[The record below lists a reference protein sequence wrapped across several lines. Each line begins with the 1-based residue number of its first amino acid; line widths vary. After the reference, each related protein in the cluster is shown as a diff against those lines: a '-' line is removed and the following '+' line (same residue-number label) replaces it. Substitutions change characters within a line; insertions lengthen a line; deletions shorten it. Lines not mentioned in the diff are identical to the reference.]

1 VLGLRWPFSE
11 EDFKKAYRG
20 LALKLH
26 PDKNS
31 GREAQVEEQMKQVN
45 VARDT
50 IKAHFNW
57 S

>member
-26 PDKNS
+26 PDKNV
-31 GREAQVEEQMKQVN
+31 GREEEVAERMKAVN
-45 VARDT
+45 VARDK

-57 S
+57 T